1 MEETVEERYNR
12 YDQIFEDQIKNGL
25 QIKFNIDEVCREWQ
39 LFCEQPGRLDAQPNR
54 NKLVLYFQQ
63 DNFYKEEKYIFS
75 TNPDLRHK
83 LIDNRVKYL
92 SELKPGKYHYRP
104 AESLTDAELLRGFK
118 ISKIHQSYSHFNPL
132 WTKYFVEQNNLKCVA
147 DPFGGW
153 GHHMI
158 GVLAGDAK
166 YIYNDLSHHTVLDV
180 IRMKDFI
187 KSLSSNVEAI
197 INEGDAKDFII
208 PDECDGVFMCPPY
221 FNIEIYECGKFN
233 SREEYDNLIVSVLK
247 KWYDSNARTLGI
259 IIRED
264 YEDLFTPRD
273 GEICSNWFMPRWTS
287 KEPLN
292 TRLDHLSKK
301 GKVCEYLYT
310 FNK

>member
-1 MEETVEERYNR
+1 MEETIEERYKR
-12 YDQIFEDQIKNGL
+12 YDILFANQIKNGL
-25 QIKFNIDEVCREWQ
+25 HIDLNIDDICKE
-39 LFCEQPGRLDAQPNR
+39 LAMYFKNPGRLNAQPNK
-54 NKLVLYFQQ
+54 NKIIYYFQQ
-63 DNFYKEEKYIFS
+63 DNFYREEKKIFS

-92 SELKPGKYHYRP
+92 SEISPGHLRP

-118 ISKIHQSYSHFNPL
+118 ISKIHQSYSHFSPY
-132 WTKYFVEQNNLKCVA
+132 WTKYFVEKNNLKCVA

-158 GVLAGDAK
+158 GILAAGAK
-166 YIYNDLSHHTVLDV
+166 CIYNDLSHHTVMDV
-180 IRMKDFI
+180 IRMNDFI
-187 KSLSSNVEAI
+187 HSLYPNTESVI
-197 INEGDAKDFII
+197 TEGDAKDFSI

-233 SREEYDNLIVSVLK
+233 SREDFDNVIKSVLENWFHSK
-247 KWYDSNARTLGI
+247 ARTLGI

-264 YEDLFTPRD
+264 YEYLFANEQRD
-273 GEICSNWFMPRWTS
+273 ENCVCDFMPKWSS
-287 KEPLN
+287 KEPVN
-292 TRLDHLSKK
+292 TRLDHLSKA
-301 GKVCEYLYT
+301 GKIYEYLYT